1 MTYYHTKGAVMRK
14 TKVAVTLDAKL
25 VQQLDEL
32 VAERRFP
39 NRSQAIE
46 TAVAEK
52 IERSQRARLAREAAK
67 LDPSEEKG
75 LAEEG
80 LGGDFAA
87 WPEY

>member
-1 MTYYHTKGAVMRK
+1 MPK
-14 TKVAVTLDAKL
+14 TKLAVTIDAELVEELDH
-25 VQQLDEL
+25 L

-52 IERSQRARLAREAAK
+52 IQRLSKARLARECAR
-67 LDPSEEKG
+67 LDPEEERA

-80 LGGDFAA
+80 LAGSTDT